1 MDDIIGAGSGRT
13 PRKVDMAVQTTLTH
27 QDLKNMEV
35 NSFVVRDHLSKMK
48 EKVDS
53 IKKKE
58 LKATPPPKKKQEMQ
72 PSPIFNI
79 QRETPIKTFSYF

>member
-1 MDDIIGAGSGRT
+1 
-13 PRKVDMAVQTTLTH
+13 
-27 QDLKNMEV
+27 MEV

-58 LKATPPPKKKQEMQ
+58 LKPA
-72 PSPIFNI
+72 
-79 QRETPIKTFSYF
+79 TPIKVKVVNPKEQVLSQKKD

>member
-1 MDDIIGAGSGRT
+1 MDDIAGGGTGRT
-13 PRKVDMAVQTTLTH
+13 PRMCEMGCQTNLTLADVK
-27 QDLKNMEV
+27 QMEV

-58 LKATPPPKKKQEMQ
+58 LKPA
-72 PSPIFNI
+72 
-79 QRETPIKTFSYF
+79 TPIKVKVMPPKEQSQSLKKEQVQLQSHS